1 MTHRVAVIGDA
12 LIDIVDGRQI
22 PGGAAFNV
30 AVGLAKLGADVDLI
44 TMLADDEPGR
54 ALLRHAAEHG
64 VRVHATDAPHGTA
77 TATATRVGESMEY
90 VFNEA
95 GRKRFFDVA
104 SKAAVIAE
112 ADCVVVSCVPLE
124 SDAQTEALQA
134 LQRMPIPFV
143 LDANPRPGY
152 LRDNDPATVAAFA
165 ANLRRLAAAATMLKL
180 SDEDTRLLF
189 ELEPHDA
196 AKQLLAAGLEVALVT
211 EGPAGASIRTASLH
225 EQRPIAHMDAPIVD
239 TIGAG
244 DATNATLALALLDE
258 QPWGEALERAMLVAA
273 ATCRAPGGELQL
285 P

>member
-30 AVGLAKLGADVDLI
+30 AVGLAKLGADVDLV
-44 TMLADDEPGR
+44 TMLADDEPGS
-54 ALLRHAAEHG
+54 ALRRHAADHG

-104 SKAAVIAE
+104 SKASVIGE
-112 ADCVVVSCVPLE
+112 ADCIVASCVPLE
-124 SDAQTEALQA
+124 RDDQTAALQQ
-134 LQRMPIPFV
+134 LQTLPVPFV

-152 LRDNDPATVAAFA
+152 LDDNDPEVVAAFA
-165 ANLRRLAAAATMLKL
+165 ANLRRLAPSATMLKL
-180 SDEDTRLLF
+180 GDEDTRLLF
-189 ELEPHDA
+189 GLEPHDA
-196 AKQLLAAGLEVALVT
+196 AEQLLAAGLEIALVT
-211 EGPAGASIRTASLH
+211 EGPAGASIRTRALH
-225 EQRPIAHMDAPIVD
+225 EQRPIAQMDAPIID

-244 DATNATLALALLDE
+244 DATTAAMSLALLE
-258 QPWGEALERAMLVAA
+258 QRPWGEALEHAMLIAA